1 MKENRKKEESVAITW
16 ASQPADDGGEL
27 EGCCCCY
34 CCLYRLC
41 VSLLF
46 FLRLLLLSVHRRRHS
61 FPITQRAKQVAV
73 TADSL
78 WTNITHRQQ
87 QQQLRIGSTLVGW
100 TGKFESLE
108 SVVCVRAII
117 TQDTLTTRRNP
128 TSFRR
133 VSFFSSSSYFR
144 HCTAA
149 HFFLFFFFSKWNHS
163 SFFFSQRVV
172 AVNNLAP
179 RYKNV

>member
-1 MKENRKKEESVAITW
+1 
-16 ASQPADDGGEL
+16 
-27 EGCCCCY
+27 
-34 CCLYRLC
+34 LYRLC

-133 VSFFSSSSYFR
+133 VSLFSSSSSSYFR

-149 HFFLFFFFSKWNHS
+149 HFFLFFFF
-163 SFFFSQRVV
+163 FFFFPNEIIHRFSSLNGSSQ
-172 AVNNLAP
+172 
-179 RYKNV
+179 